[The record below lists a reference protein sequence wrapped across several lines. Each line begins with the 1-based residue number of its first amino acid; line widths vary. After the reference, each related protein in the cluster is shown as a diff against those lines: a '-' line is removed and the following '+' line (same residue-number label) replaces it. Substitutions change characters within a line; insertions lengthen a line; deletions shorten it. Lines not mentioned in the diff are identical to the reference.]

1 MAGVPV
7 LTPVRADFHL
17 HTWCSDGD
25 CPPEALAAEVG
36 RARLEWWAVT
46 DHDTFAGWRRCA
58 ALGLPGLVP
67 GVEVTAS
74 DGGREIHVVGLGTD
88 PGHDGLGGLLA
99 RIRDLRRERMAALI
113 ARLPSAVRGGLD
125 VDAVRDRRAGEAGE
139 SLSRN
144 HLARALVERGA
155 VARLRD
161 AFGMWLGDE
170 HLADGNLPSFPGVEE
185 VAAAIRAAGGVAIL
199 AHPGCYRDAD
209 RALGLMRL
217 GLDGLEVEHPN
228 LDSAIA
234 QRLRAEAAARGWL
247 QSLGSDYHH
256 PAGSRRPGCVA
267 LGAERL
273 APLLRRLA
281 RFTGAGAAAR

>member
-1 MAGVPV
+1 M
-7 LTPVRADFHL
+7 RADFHL

-25 CPPEALAAEVG
+25 SPPEALAAEVR
-36 RARLEWWAVT
+36 RARLDWWAVT
-46 DHDTFAGWRRCA
+46 DHDTFAGWRQCA

-88 PGHDGLGGLLA
+88 PADPGLGALLA
-99 RIRDLRRERMAALI
+99 RIRELRRERMVALI
-113 ARLPSAVRGGLD
+113 ARLPAAVGGGLD
-125 VDAVRDRRAGEAGE
+125 PERVRDRRAPDAGE

-161 AFGMWLGDE
+161 AFTAWLGDE
-170 HLADGNLPSFPGVEE
+170 HLADGSLPAFPGIEE

-199 AHPGCYRDAD
+199 AHPGCYREAA
-209 RALGLMRL
+209 RALPLMER

-228 LDSAIA
+228 LDSGLA
-234 QRLRAEAAARGWL
+234 QCLRAEAAARGWL

-256 PAGSRRPGCVA
+256 PGGARRPGCVG

-273 APLLRRLA
+273 APLLERITPA
-281 RFTGAGAAAR
+281 AAGAAGR